1 MSEDE
6 LELLT
11 DHIGHSVSIQTDV
24 YQLQSSVLEHTK
36 VVKALVALEAGEL
49 KNYKGRNLSSIDIEG
64 K

>member
-6 LELLT
+6 LKILA
-11 DHIGHSVSIQTDV
+11 DHMDHSVSIRTDV
-24 YQLQSSVLEHTK
+24 YQLQSSILEHTK

-49 KNYKGRNLSSIDIEG
+49 KNYKGRNLSSIDFEG